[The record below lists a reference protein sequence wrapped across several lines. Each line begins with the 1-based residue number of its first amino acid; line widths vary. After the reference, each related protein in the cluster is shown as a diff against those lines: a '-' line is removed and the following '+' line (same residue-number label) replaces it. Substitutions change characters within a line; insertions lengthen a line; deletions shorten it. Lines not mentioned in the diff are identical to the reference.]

1 MMKVRFLSLGLEP
14 SLNSTLAV
22 EKAIWENIVTEED
35 EQAEAA
41 IATLIEKIMQIR
53 CMLPRSLFL
62 NTMVKRRIFA
72 DFETLLEEISEDF
85 DLALRQQSTAQ

>member
-1 MMKVRFLSLGLEP
+1 MMKVRLLGLGLEP

-53 CMLPRSLFL
+53 CMLPRSMFL
-62 NTMVKRRIFA
+62 NVMVKRRIFA
-72 DFETLLEEISEDF
+72 DFETLLEEFSQDF
-85 DLALRQQSTAQ
+85 DLALQQQCTRQ